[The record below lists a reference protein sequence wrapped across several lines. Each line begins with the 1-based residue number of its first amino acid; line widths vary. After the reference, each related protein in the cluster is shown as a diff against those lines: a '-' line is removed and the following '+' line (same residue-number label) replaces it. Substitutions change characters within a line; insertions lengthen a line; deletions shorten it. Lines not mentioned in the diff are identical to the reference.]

1 MITDIRAHYDD
12 LLRRHGDSPEAVQ
25 YSSQE
30 SQERRF
36 ELLLQVGD
44 LQDKS
49 ILDFGCGTAHL
60 LDYMTRLGLK
70 VNYYGVD
77 IVEGFIDLCR
87 KKHPQAHFG
96 QLDNFS
102 HLTFDYILVGG
113 VFNNKMSDNEDFYRR
128 TLVDLFKRCRRG
140 LSFNMM
146 SAYVDYQN
154 PDLYY
159 EYPEKVFGFLK
170 REVTPYV
177 TLRND
182 YEVKPGVIP
191 FDFTVYAY
199 RGGQ

>member
-1 MITDIRAHYDD
+1 MINDIKAHYDD
-12 LLRRHGDSPEAVQ
+12 LLRKYGDSPEAVQ
-25 YSSQE
+25 YSSQA

-36 ELLLQVGD
+36 ELLMRVGNLQG
-44 LQDKS
+44 KS

-60 LDYMTRLGLK
+60 LDYMIRTGLE

-77 IVEGFIDLCR
+77 IVDGFIDLCR

-96 QLDNFS
+96 QLENFLS
-102 HLTFDYILVGG
+102 LTFDYVLVSG
-113 VFNNKMSDNEDFYRR
+113 VFNNRMADNEGFYRSS
-128 TLVDLFKRCRRG
+128 LIELFKRCRYG